1 MATAESAKKQPYS
14 VPIAKVVAPC
24 AGRLAERITA
34 RIVCGYTDQF
44 NGKQKTVAVLADGA
58 NLQDVLCLES
68 WGPVDGAC
76 LQKLIQKKGKVV
88 CLDKAKVGLKHKSLT
103 FGGKAVKVLFD
114 TQTVVTEV
122 SEAESAKFPT
132 TLPLMSL
139 AETKQLTSTC
149 FASFQVVIH
158 ETGAAIE
165 RDVKGRKRTVCNLK
179 VALASHCMSAAFW
192 DQHAAVMS
200 SAQKNDCFLL
210 DYVCVSLE
218 GDNIKLNSCNG
229 TACTK
234 ITGDEAA
241 KTLKGVSSTPTSLS
255 AEYGRTR
262 ASKLSE
268 ACSKSN
274 LSVLGHIAQL
284 DTSSGA
290 YSRASLEVP
299 ATYVKAARG
308 LGEGNVNGFYIGCP
322 TCRKVLRQRQPDVCP
337 AHGQVTG
344 TNVERLLL
352 TLQDPHGIFEATIWS
367 EALTEFAASLGL
379 DNVIE
384 DNFADKIVAQARA
397 TEYVARFWVSSK
409 SSGDAQQVELLSL
422 VPTVRDDGAMGL
434 YQGTGLDIAYA
445 GDGLVPACCKHLAR
459 GALGQL
465 TITVASGQSRTI
477 DQAVVVM
484 VLQDSRIE
492 VMKDIDGIAVEV
504 VGQCAVCDG
513 QIKLL
518 QEGAPSTVKEAL
530 SLRKKDVVK
539 AHVILNEA
547 ASVFQ
552 VVSLRAAASES
563 QLYVKSFKHEAVAYT
578 QFLSGGETFP
588 SSRQLLRR

>member
-14 VPIAKVVAPC
+14 TPIAKVVAPC

-34 RIVCGYTDQF
+34 RIVCGNTDQF
-44 NGKQKTVAVLADGA
+44 NGKQKAVAVLADGA

-88 CLDKAKVGLKHKSLT
+88 CLDKAKVGLKNKSLT

-114 TQTVVTEV
+114 TQTVLTEV

-149 FASFQVVIH
+149 FGSFQVVIH

-165 RDVKGRKRTVCNLK
+165 RDVKGRNRTVCNLK

-192 DQHAAVMS
+192 DQHAVVMS

-234 ITGDEAA
+234 ITGDEVA
-241 KTLKGVSSTPTSLS
+241 KTSKGVSSTPTSLS

-262 ASKLSE
+262 ASKLAE
-268 ACSKSN
+268 GVAKSN
-274 LSVLGHIAQL
+274 LSILSHISQL
-284 DTSSGA
+284 DTATGT
-290 YSRASLEVP
+290 YSRGALEVP

-337 AHGQVTG
+337 ARGQVTG
-344 TNVERLLL
+344 INVECLLL

-367 EALTEFAASLGL
+367 EALTEFAASVGL
-379 DNVIE
+379 DNVME
-384 DNFADKIVAQARA
+384 DNFVDKIVAQARA
-397 TEYVARFWVSSK
+397 TEYVARFWVM
-409 SSGDAQQVELLSL
+409 SL
-422 VPTVRDDGAMGL
+422 VPTVSDDGATGL

-459 GALGQL
+459 DALGQL
-465 TITVASGQSRTI
+465 TITVAGGQSRTI

-492 VMKDIDGIAVEV
+492 VMKDIDGIAVEL

-563 QLYVKSFKHEAVAYT
+563 QLYVKSFKREAVAYT
-578 QFLSGGETFP
+578 QFLSGGEKFP
-588 SSRQLLRR
+588 SSRQLLSQVEATFSQT